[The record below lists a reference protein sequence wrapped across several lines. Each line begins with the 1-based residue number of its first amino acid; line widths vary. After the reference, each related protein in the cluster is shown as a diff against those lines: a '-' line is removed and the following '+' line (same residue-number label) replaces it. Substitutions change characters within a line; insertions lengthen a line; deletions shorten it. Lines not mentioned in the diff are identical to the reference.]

1 MARQACACDTIK
13 GMLPL
18 LLFAFSTILAQ
29 PASPTLEQRT
39 FGAPDGSMVR
49 YGLAVPGDYDASRP
63 RPLVVALHPGGGGT
77 PFYGDGFLRSIFLP
91 GLGELTPIMIAP
103 DAPGGSWTDSRAE
116 QAVMALV
123 TAMFGEFAIDERRV
137 LVVGF
142 SLGGS
147 GAWYLSARHP
157 DRFTAAIVMA
167 GRTQEPLADLARI
180 PTYVIHS
187 RDDQVVPFDQAEE
200 RTRALERMGRP
211 VGFDPLAGVGHFQMG
226 GYLPA
231 LQRGGN
237 WVSERWAQPPTP

>member
-1 MARQACACDTIK
+1 M
-13 GMLPL
+13 
-18 LLFAFSTILAQ
+18 
-29 PASPTLEQRT
+29 
-39 FGAPDGSMVR
+39 
-49 YGLAVPGDYDASRP
+49 
-63 RPLVVALHPGGGGT
+63 
-77 PFYGDGFLRSIFLP
+77 RSVFLP

-103 DAPGGSWTDSRAE
+103 DAPGGSWTDARAE

-123 TAMFGEFAIDERRV
+123 TAAIDEFAIDERRV

-142 SLGGS
+142 SLGGR

-180 PTYVIHS
+180 PTYVIHG

-200 RTRALERMGRP
+200 RARALERMDRP
-211 VGFDPLAGVGHFQMG
+211 VTFDPLAGVGHYQMG

-231 LQRGGN
+231 LRRGAS
-237 WVSERWAQPPTP
+237 WVSERWARSSAP

>member
-1 MARQACACDTIK
+1 MI
-13 GMLPL
+13 PL
-18 LLFAFSTILAQ
+18 LLLGLSAALAQ

-39 FGAPDGSMVR
+39 FRAPDGSMVR
-49 YGLAVPGDYDASRP
+49 YGLAVPGDYGASRP
-63 RPLVVALHPGGGGT
+63 RPLVVALHPGGGGA
-77 PFYGDGFLRSIFLP
+77 PFYGDGFMRSIFLP

-103 DAPGGSWTDSRAE
+103 DAPGGSWTDARAE
-116 QAVMALV
+116 EAVMALV
-123 TAMFGEFAIDERRV
+123 TAVLDEFAIDERRV

-142 SLGGS
+142 SLGGG

-180 PTYVIHS
+180 PTYVIHG

-200 RTRALERMGRP
+200 RARALERMDRP
-211 VGFDPLAGVGHFQMG
+211 VTFDPLAGVGHYQMG

-231 LQRGGN
+231 LRRGAR
-237 WVSERWAQPPTP
+237 WVSERWALSSAP

>member
-1 MARQACACDTIK
+1 MV
-13 GMLPL
+13 PL
-18 LLFAFSTILAQ
+18 LLFALSVALAQ
-29 PASPTLEQRT
+29 PAPPTLEQRT
-39 FGAPDGSMVR
+39 FRAPDGSMVR
-49 YGLAVPGDYDASRP
+49 YGLAVPDDYDASRP
-63 RPLVVALHPGGGGT
+63 RPLVVALHPGGGGA
-77 PFYGDGFLRSIFLP
+77 PFYGDGFMRSIFLP

-103 DAPGGSWTDSRAE
+103 DAPGGSWTDARAE

-123 TAMFGEFAIDERRV
+123 TAMLDEFAIDERRV

-142 SLGGS
+142 SLGGG

-180 PTYVIHS
+180 PTYVIHG

-200 RTRALERMGRP
+200 RARALERMERP
-211 VGFDPLAGVGHFQMG
+211 VAFDPLAGVGHYQMG

-231 LQRGGN
+231 LRRGAR
-237 WVSERWAQPPTP
+237 WVIEQWALPSAP

>member
-1 MARQACACDTIK
+1 
-13 GMLPL
+13 MLPL

-29 PASPTLEQRT
+29 PASPTLEQLT
-39 FGAPDGSMVR
+39 FRAPDGSMVR
-49 YGLAVPGDYDASRP
+49 YGLAVPGDYDVSRP

-77 PFYGDGFLRSIFLP
+77 PFYGDGFMRSIFLP

-123 TAMFGEFAIDERRV
+123 TAVFGEFAIDQRRV

-167 GRTQEPLADLARI
+167 GRTREPLADLARI

-187 RDDQVVPFDQAEE
+187 RDDEVVPFGQAEP
-200 RTRALERMGRP
+200 RIVPAHSSGWGGPSGSTRWPGWDISRWVVISSRYSGA
-211 VGFDPLAGVGHFQMG
+211 DAG
-226 GYLPA
+226 
-231 LQRGGN
+231 
-237 WVSERWAQPPTP
+237 

>member
-1 MARQACACDTIK
+1 
-13 GMLPL
+13 
-18 LLFAFSTILAQ
+18 
-29 PASPTLEQRT
+29 
-39 FGAPDGSMVR
+39 MVR

-63 RPLVVALHPGGGGT
+63 RPLVVALHPGGGGA
-77 PFYGDGFLRSIFLP
+77 PFYGDGFMRSIFLP

-103 DAPGGSWTDSRAE
+103 DAPGGRWTDARAE
-116 QAVMALV
+116 QTVMALV
-123 TAMFGEFAIDERRV
+123 TATLDEFAIDERRV

-142 SLGGS
+142 SLGGG
-147 GAWYLSARHP
+147 GAWYLSARHA

-200 RTRALERMGRP
+200 RARALERMERP
-211 VGFDPLAGVGHFQMG
+211 VTFDPLAEVGHYQMG

-231 LQRGGN
+231 LRRGAR
-237 WVSERWAQPPTP
+237 WVIERWALPSAP